1 MRTPIQQRQ
10 PAHPAAVA
18 TTTGG
23 TVKATVANKAE
34 AAVATT
40 SAAPAPVSFAADI
53 QPLFAQFQGPMMW
66 RFDLT
71 SYEAVM
77 GNAQTIYDRISSA
90 GSPMPPPPFD
100 PLTPEQ
106 IAMFQQW
113 INDGCLP

>member
-10 PAHPAAVA
+10 AAHPAAVA

-23 TVKATVANKAE
+23 TVKATAKATVAE
-34 AAVATT
+34 AAP
-40 SAAPAPVSFAADI
+40 APAPVSFAADI

-77 GNAQTIYDRISSA
+77 GNAQTIYDRISSK

-100 PLTPEQ
+100 PLTREQ
-106 IAMFQQW
+106 IAMFKRW
-113 INDGCLP
+113 MNEGCPP